1 MIRRLG
7 GLFVA
12 LVFFL
17 IFLAEV
23 QRADDQLEYAEQQRL
38 ELARQ

>member
-1 MIRRLG
+1 MIRRVG
-7 GLFVA
+7 GVVVA
-12 LVFFL
+12 VIAFL

-23 QRADDQLEYAEQQRL
+23 QRADDQLEQIEMQRL

>member
-12 LVFFL
+12 LIFFL

-23 QRADDQLEYAEQQRL
+23 QRADDRLEQIELQRL